1 METRIKKF
9 PVRLLLAKMF
19 LLSIG
24 ILLILQVS
32 SCSDSI
38 SNDGKNKKG
47 VIVSILPQAEFAE
60 KIGND
65 KIRITVMIP
74 PGASPHT
81 YEPTPGQLEEISR
94 AELYAKVGSGV
105 EFELAWMDKIIKM
118 NRKIL
123 LVDCSRNID
132 IIDTRAE
139 YSGTDLRGKDPHI
152 WLSPLNAVIIVENI
166 FNGLVEIDPDN
177 RDFYLEN
184 KEDYQEEL
192 IELDNQIR
200 EMLSGKKNRKILVF
214 HPAWTYFA
222 EEYGLEQISVE
233 EEGKEPTIKGMEELI
248 EQALEN
254 DIKVLFASPEFSTK
268 SAETIAREIG
278 GSVVLISPLEKDY
291 VSNLR
296 NAAAVFAE
304 SME

>member
-1 METRIKKF
+1 MRTRIKKF

-24 ILLILQVS
+24 ILLIFQAS
-32 SCSDSI
+32 SCSDPVTY
-38 SNDGKNKKG
+38 DKENKKG
-47 VIVSILPQAEFAE
+47 IIVSILPQAEFAE

-65 KIRITVMIP
+65 KIRVTVMIP

-81 YEPTPGQLEEISR
+81 YEPTPGQLEEISC

-118 NRKIL
+118 NREML

-132 IIDTRAE
+132 IIDSRAE
-139 YSGTDLRGKDPHI
+139 HSGTDTRGKDPHI
-152 WLSPLNAVIIVENI
+152 WLSPLNAVIMVENI
-166 FNGLVEIDPDN
+166 FNGLVEIDTDS
-177 RDFYLEN
+177 RGFYLEN

-192 IELDNQIR
+192 MELDNQIR
-200 EMLSGKKNRKILVF
+200 EILSGKKNRKILVF

-233 EEGKEPTIKGMEELI
+233 EEGKEPTIRGMEELI
-248 EQALEN
+248 DQAVKN

-291 VSNLR
+291 INNLR
-296 NAAAVFAE
+296 NAASVFAE